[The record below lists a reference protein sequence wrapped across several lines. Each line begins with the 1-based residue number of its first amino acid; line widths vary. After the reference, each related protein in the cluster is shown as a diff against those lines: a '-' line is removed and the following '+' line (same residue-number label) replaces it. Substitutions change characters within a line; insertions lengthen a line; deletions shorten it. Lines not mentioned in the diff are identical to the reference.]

1 MGKTFRR
8 DKEFGNKHP
17 KFKKNKKLSKLN
29 IPYLNKGGKVKS
41 YLDEI
46 DNED

>member
-8 DKEFGNKHP
+8 DNDFRKNISKV
-17 KFKKNKKLSKLN
+17 KNKKLSKLN
-29 IPYLNKGGKVKS
+29 KPYLNKGGKVRN

>member
-8 DKEFGNKHP
+8 DNDFRKKTS
-17 KFKKNKKLSKLN
+17 KVKNKKLSKLN
-29 IPYLNKGGKVKS
+29 KPYLNKGGKVRN

>member
-8 DKEFGNKHP
+8 DDNFRKKNSKV
-17 KFKKNKKLSKLN
+17 KNKKLSKLN
-29 IPYLNKGGKVKS
+29 NPYLNKGGKVRN

>member
-8 DKEFGNKHP
+8 DSDFRRKTSKV
-17 KFKKNKKLSKLN
+17 KNKKLSKT
-29 IPYLNKGGKVKS
+29 IKPYLNKGGKVRN

>member
-8 DKEFGNKHP
+8 DNDFRKKHS
-17 KFKKNKKLSKLN
+17 KFKKNKKLSN
-29 IPYLNKGGKVKS
+29 VNNPYLNKGGKVKI